1 MPHTSSPTRV
11 HPVRII
17 AGLLLSL
24 LLGSAPIPSSSAPAT
39 EKAVRA
45 MGEGDFKTALSELRP
60 LAANRDPNAQF
71 LLGMLYDAGKGV
83 RQDQSVAAS
92 WYRKAAEQNHL
103 LAQLYL
109 GILYYSGEGVKQDY
123 KQAARWLRGE
133 CDREQAHNS
142 WMLGLELVAGG
153 TGYEVVSAV

>member
-24 LLGSAPIPSSSAPAT
+24 LLGSVPIPASGAPAT

-60 LAANRDPNAQF
+60 LAEKRDPNAQF
-71 LLGMLYDAGKGV
+71 LLGMLYDAGKAFPKTTPSPLWGTE
-83 RQDQSVAAS
+83 RRPRRINIQFSS
-92 WYRKAAEQNHL
+92 T
-103 LAQLYL
+103 
-109 GILYYSGEGVKQDY
+109 
-123 KQAARWLRGE
+123 
-133 CDREQAHNS
+133 
-142 WMLGLELVAGG
+142 LEF
-153 TGYEVVSAV
+153 SN